1 MTIRIRE
8 LNIKATLSGEQ
19 TDDSQEGDK
28 EQLTTN
34 SLLQVFYSNDSSK
47 LNQER

>member
-19 TDDSQEGDK
+19 ATNNQEGDK

-34 SLLQVFYSNDSSK
+34 SLLQMFYGNDSST